1 MLSRRPSDDFIV
13 KKIKH
18 SLISQCKSAAA
29 IQWQHWLCWCWCHVW
44 QMAPIPKKAEFTNGG
59 TNFAE
64 VVVVGLSKL
73 SDGWLVAG
81 LCWLTEAI
89 SRQWDVFFFLL
100 VLLNEIFAWPPI
112 SVAVSGDNLFRFC
125 RFRSA
130 RYVSDRGNQ
139 KVNIPWK
146 VVSRFRGRFC
156 GECEVFFFLGK
167 FEIYHGSVWVCR
179 GVLKRGSRQCAWWSA
194 CNTRENYIR
203 ESWIKRN
210 DGEERKKVDFFAIR
224 PFPIGTF
231 LWLEFYLSSY
241 LCFSYSAFLQLR
253 RRVCSVWVWVF
264 ALKVFLTSKN
274 PPVRLPWPVGSP
286 NFGKSGERRQIREC
300 M

>member
-1 MLSRRPSDDFIV
+1 MATLALLVLVPCV
-13 KKIKH
+13 
-18 SLISQCKSAAA
+18 C
-29 IQWQHWLCWCWCHVW
+29 
-44 QMAPIPKKAEFTNGG
+44 QMAPIPKKGEFTNGG

-156 GECEVFFFLGK
+156 GECEVFFSR
-167 FEIYHGSVWVCR
+167 EIR
-179 GVLKRGSRQCAWWSA
+179 NLPRQCMSV
-194 CNTRENYIR
+194 
-203 ESWIKRN
+203 S
-210 DGEERKKVDFFAIR
+210 
-224 PFPIGTF
+224 
-231 LWLEFYLSSY
+231 
-241 LCFSYSAFLQLR
+241 
-253 RRVCSVWVWVF
+253 RRVETRHSAVCVM
-264 ALKVFLTSKN
+264 
-274 PPVRLPWPVGSP
+274 
-286 NFGKSGERRQIREC
+286 IRV
-300 M
+300 